1 MYEMDKQDLINIID
15 YTLLKPTA
23 TKEDIKN
30 FCEETIKYGFKTVFV
45 NPYYVSYA
53 HSLLSPHNIKVG
65 VPIGFSLGGATTHV
79 KVEETKEAIKNG
91 AEEIDMLVNLGALKS
106 GEYDIVKNDIAEVV
120 KAAQGLITKVIIE
133 TALLTEEEKVKVTDL
148 IIEAGA
154 DFVKTAT
161 GFNGGGATVEDVK
174 LLRSVAGDKIGVK
187 AAGGVKTYE
196 DAVKIVEAGA
206 NRIGASG
213 AVAIINGQ
221 VSNAAY

>member
-1 MYEMDKQDLINIID
+1 MDKQQLIDIID
-15 YTLLKPTA
+15 YTLLTPTA
-23 TKEDIKN
+23 TKGEIKA
-30 FCEETIKYGFKTVFV
+30 FCEETIEYGFKTVFV

-53 HSLLSPHNIKVG
+53 HSLLDPHGIKVG

-91 AEEIDMLVNLGALKS
+91 ATEIDMLVNLGALKS
-106 GEYDIVKNDIAEVV
+106 GEYDVVRDDIAAVV
-120 KAAQGLITKVIIE
+120 KAAGGLTTKVIIE
-133 TALLTEEEKVKVTDL
+133 TALLTDEEKVKVTEL

-174 LLRSVAGDKIGVK
+174 LLKSVAGDKIQVK

-196 DAVKIVEAGA
+196 DAVNIVEAGA
-206 NRIGASG
+206 TRIGASG
-213 AVAIINGQ
+213 AVAIISGG
-221 VSNAAY
+221 VSTASY